1 MLKKKV
7 TKKKVVKKK
16 VAKKKV
22 AKKKVAKKK
31 VAKKKVAKKKVAKKK
46 VAKKKVAKKK
56 VTKKKVVKK
65 KRRKLKLRGITEIS
79 ISGYKSLARKQSVEI
94 KPLTILAGANSTGKS
109 SLIQPLLLLKQTLEE
124 TFDPGALK
132 LSGPLVKFSSTK
144 QLLSKKFDGK
154 QLRTFSIGIG
164 TGRDSKITLSFN
176 KQKGKGFKIKSM
188 IYKDSD
194 DDMTLRLGMPQ
205 AEIKK
210 ALGLMKELA
219 KGFICEIERNRCF
232 LSFKLRKEM
241 KGGGSSGFN
250 LSPSGACHEHLRDL
264 IHLPGLRGIPARMYP
279 VTAVGEQYPGSFEK
293 YIASII
299 VKWQT
304 IKNNKKLAG
313 VINDMRKL
321 RLTNNIAA
329 KEINDT
335 HVEIQVD
342 RLGHIK
348 KKDMINIADV
358 GLGISQVLPI
368 VVALHLAKP
377 GQLVYI
383 EQPELHLHPRAVH
396 LLSEVL
402 VNAANR
408 GVRVVA
414 ETHSAM
420 LLIGIQ
426 AAVASKKISHDK
438 VKLHWFIRKK
448 DGTTKINSSD
458 LDEAGAFGKWPEDF
472 ADVSLDAE
480 RQYLDAAEKALFS

>member
-1 MLKKKV
+1 MAKKKV
-7 TKKKVVKKK
+7 KKKKVVG
-16 VAKKKV
+16 
-22 AKKKVAKKK
+22 
-31 VAKKKVAKKKVAKKK
+31 
-46 VAKKKVAKKK
+46 
-56 VTKKKVVKK
+56 KK
-65 KRRKLKLRGITEIS
+65 KRELKLKGITEIS
-79 ISGYKSLARKQSVEI
+79 ISGYKSIARKQKVEI
-94 KPLTILAGANSTGKS
+94 RPLTILAGANSTGKS
-109 SLIQPLLLLKQTLEE
+109 SVMQPLLLLKQTLEE

-132 LSGPLVKFSSTK
+132 LSGPLVEFSSTK
-144 QLLSKKFDGK
+144 QLLSKKVDGK
-154 QLRTFSIGIG
+154 QLQTFTIELGAGSAGKVIL
-164 TGRDSKITLSFN
+164 TFN

-188 IYKDSD
+188 GYKDKLSE
-194 DDMTLRLGMPQ
+194 MTLRPGMSQ

-210 ALGLMKELA
+210 ALGYLKEIA
-219 KGFICEIERNRCF
+219 KGHTCEIERIRCF
-232 LSFKLRKEM
+232 LGFKFTKKG
-241 KGGGSSGFN
+241 KGGGMSGFS
-250 LSPSGACHEHLRDL
+250 LGPYGAFQDHLRDL

-279 VTAVGEQYPGSFEK
+279 VTAVGEQYSGSFEK

-321 RLTNNIAA
+321 RLTNSIAA

-335 HVEIQVD
+335 HVEIQID
-342 RLGHIK
+342 RLGRIK

-368 VVALHLAKP
+368 IVALHLAKP
-377 GQLVYI
+377 GQLVFI

-396 LLSEVL
+396 ILSEVL

-426 AAVASKKISHDK
+426 AAVASKKISPNK
-438 VKLHWFIRKK
+438 VKLHWFIRKE

-480 RQYLDAAEKALFS
+480 RQYLDAAEKVLFS

>member
-1 MLKKKV
+1 MAKKKV
-7 TKKKVVKKK
+7 KKKKVVKENQKNL
-16 VAKKKV
+16 
-22 AKKKVAKKK
+22 
-31 VAKKKVAKKKVAKKK
+31 
-46 VAKKKVAKKK
+46 
-56 VTKKKVVKK
+56 
-65 KRRKLKLRGITEIS
+65 KLKGITEVS
-79 ISGYKSLARKQSVEI
+79 ISGYKSIARKQSVEI

-144 QLLSKKFDGK
+144 QLLSKKLDGK
-154 QLRTFSIGIG
+154 QLQTFSIGIG
-164 TGRDSKITLSFN
+164 TEYGSKVTLSFN
-176 KQKGKGFKIKSM
+176 KSKGKGFKIKSM
-188 IYKDSD
+188 TYKDSST
-194 DDMTLRLGMPQ
+194 DMTLRSGMPQ

-210 ALGLMKELA
+210 ALGPMKGFA
-219 KGFICEIERNRCF
+219 KGYTCEIERIRCF
-232 LSFKLRKEM
+232 LNFKLTKKE
-241 KGGGSSGFN
+241 KGGVTSGMK
-250 LSPSGACHEHLRDL
+250 LDPCGAFQEYLRDL

-279 VTAVGEQYPGSFEK
+279 VTAVGEQYSGSFEK

-313 VINDMRKL
+313 VINDMSKL

-342 RLGHIK
+342 RLGYIK

-402 VNAANR
+402 VNGANR

-438 VKLHWFIRKK
+438 VKLHWFIRKE
-448 DGTTKINSSD
+448 DGTTKIKSSD

-480 RQYLDAAEKALFS
+480 MQYLDAAEKTLFS